1 MQKLNKEP
9 VLVQSTVQAT
19 KRVSP
24 NLECLQAEVVPF
36 NLPNFV
42 TEKQKEA
49 DNVYIVGLDNHV
61 GFIIV
66 ENHQVWFLHS
76 SVLQPGAVVK
86 ERADTSMALQIN
98 YYTVA
103 GNLTADELFLEN
115 WILMK
120 P

>member
-1 MQKLNKEP
+1 
-9 VLVQSTVQAT
+9 
-19 KRVSP
+19 
-24 NLECLQAEVVPF
+24 
-36 NLPNFV
+36 LPNFV